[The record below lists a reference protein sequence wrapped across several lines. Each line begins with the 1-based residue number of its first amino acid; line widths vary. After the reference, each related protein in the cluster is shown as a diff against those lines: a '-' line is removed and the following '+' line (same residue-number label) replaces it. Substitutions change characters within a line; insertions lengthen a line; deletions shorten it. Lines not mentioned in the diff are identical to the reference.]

1 MFTRIRKQDRERNRA
16 FKQREKKKRETFF
29 QNFLFPKISLF
40 PQNQIRDKMHHGMLS
55 SREKRREQNV
65 NMRVPVAAALE
76 LRRAVVAKVV
86 AHFYMYIFLYESVRV
101 FVVMF

>member
-1 MFTRIRKQDRERNRA
+1 
-16 FKQREKKKRETFF
+16 
-29 QNFLFPKISLF
+29 
-40 PQNQIRDKMHHGMLS
+40 MHHGMLS

-86 AHFYMYIFLYESVRV
+86 AHIFICVYIFIRTSVRV
-101 FVVMF
+101 FVVMFLKRREEERCFKKSETLKI